1 MTTFDINLLGK
12 RYPELDPLSNFQD
25 GDIIALYRTG
35 QPELN
40 RINWLQIKN
49 SIDLIKT
56 GDFIG
61 VTPTNGLFPRWSS
74 VGSKFVLGSVLLSD
88 IPDLDASK
96 IVSGVFN
103 EARIPF
109 LPISRITGLQT
120 SLDNKEPVFNKGNV
134 VSSTLTLT
142 GSIGRLYGSAN
153 LGIEINTNVFS
164 NLFIPA
170 TRTITFVSDDSSVF
184 INGLHTYTKNL
195 NNPLENIN
203 LEVNVTPYVHPTGFT
218 NQPPV
223 TPLSGANVIS
233 QIVVTNEGHVE
244 NIVTRAL
251 VKADIGLGNVDN
263 TSDLNKPISTATQ
276 TAINNLDNRFLR
288 KDANDNNSTFTL
300 TLGNLSVVTG
310 VTFSNLANEL
320 SPDFALAIMAN
331 GTVRKTEIVTPGD
344 ISDLQD
350 QIDGLQIQIN
360 NIVEDKNHVHLQ
372 TTNSTTWTVNHNLGK
387 DCAINVYD
395 SAGNSVRFAIN
406 PALSN
411 LNTTVIVLLSAIQG
425 KATFN

>member
-74 VGSKFVLGSVLLSD
+74 TANKFVLGSVGLND
-88 IPDLDASK
+88 IPNLDASK
-96 IVSGVFN
+96 ITTGTFN
-103 EARIPF
+103 DARIPF

-120 SLDNKEPVFNKGNV
+120 SLDNKEPVFNKGSV
-134 VSSTLTLT
+134 VSSTLVLT
-142 GSIGRLYGSAN
+142 GNTNRLYGSGN
-153 LGIEINTNVFS
+153 LGIEIDTNAFS

-170 TRTITFVSDDSSVF
+170 NRTITFVSDDNSIF
-184 INGLHTYTKNL
+184 INGLHIYTKNL

-203 LEVNVTPYVHPTGFT
+203 LEANITPYVHPTGFT
-218 NQPPV
+218 SQPV
-223 TPLSGANVIS
+223 TTPLSGANVIS
-233 QIVVTNEGHVE
+233 RIIVTDEGHVE
-244 NIVTRAL
+244 EITTRAMT
-251 VKADIGLGNVDN
+251 KADIGLSNVDN
-263 TSDLNKPISTATQ
+263 TSDLDKPISTATQ
-276 TAINNLDNRFLR
+276 TAINNLDSRFLR

-300 TLGNLSVVTG
+300 TLGNLTVSTAVLFTG
-310 VTFSNLANEL
+310 LSSEM
-320 SPDFALAIMAN
+320 SPDYALALMN
-331 GTVRKTEIVTPGD
+331 DGTVRKTTIVTPSE

-350 QIDGLQIQIN
+350 QIDGLQLQIN
-360 NIVEDKNHVHLQ
+360 AIVEDKNFVHLQ
-372 TTNSTTWTVNHNLGK
+372 TTDSATWTVNHNLGK

-406 PALSN
+406 QALSN